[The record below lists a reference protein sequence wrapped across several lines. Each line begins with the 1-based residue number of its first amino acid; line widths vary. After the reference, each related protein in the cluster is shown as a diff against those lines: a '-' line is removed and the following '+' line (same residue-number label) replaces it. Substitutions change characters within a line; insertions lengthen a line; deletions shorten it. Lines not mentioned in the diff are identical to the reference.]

1 MEQLCEIATQLGAD
15 FRTFADGQRRV
26 FWLLTT

>member
-15 FRTFADGQRRV
+15 FRTFADGQCR
-26 FWLLTT
+26 FLWLPTT